1 MTASD
6 NCCCSMKNDTERLN
20 WIEAMVE
27 VMKRMVTSLKRSQ
40 ACTATVRSRPP
51 WTHAFAGD
59 SRTPTGKS
67 GQSPVG
73 SLFLS
78 PGSWCKRF
86 CFALREPISQ
96 SCVCSG
102 SSMVGLMAISSK
114 RVYAIPTPRER
125 CNSKLEGK
133 SETIISW
140 LEKREIIIAS
150 WGLTQTS
157 SVYSSQ

>member
-1 MTASD
+1 MLLSEEWHWA
-6 NCCCSMKNDTERLN
+6 TELN
-20 WIEAMVE
+20 WNYGGGNEENGDLPQKIPGMYCYGPCP
-27 VMKRMVTSLKRSQ
+27 Q
-40 ACTATVRSRPP
+40 PCSRPP
-51 WTHAFAGD
+51 WTHAFARD

-78 PGSWCKRF
+78 PGSWCTRF
-86 CFALREPISQ
+86 CCALREPISQ
-96 SCVCSG
+96 SRVSSG
-102 SSMVGLMAISSK
+102 SSMVGLMEISSK
-114 RVYAIPTPRER
+114 RAYALTPRER

-157 SVYSSQ
+157 SVYSS